1 MGMLLG
7 VEMLLLILTL
17 VSPDIQL
24 MVIGVENNLFVST
37 GVSTVVYLMLMLLG
51 VESIM
56 LIITGVSTAVIYL
69 MLIALGVESNL
80 LMAAGV
86 STVILL
92 I

>member
-7 VEMLLLILTL
+7 VEMILLILTL
-17 VSPDIQL
+17 VSTDIQL
-24 MVIGVENNLFVST
+24 MVTGVENNLLIST
-37 GVSTVVYLMLMLLG
+37 GVIIVIYLMLIVLG
-51 VESIM
+51 VESTL
-56 LIITGVSTAVIYL
+56 LIITGVSTAVIYF
-69 MLIALGVESNL
+69 MLIVLGVESNL